1 MNKIQTDKNK
11 CLLLNSDYTPIRIL
25 SWKQA
30 MVIDFRHRYN
40 PNTPIDIIDYHPDNF
55 VQGAN
60 NKKYPIP
67 SIIRIKKF
75 FNLYQKSINFSRKNL
90 FIRDDYSCQYC
101 GRNFP
106 NNQLTY
112 DHVIPKSR
120 YKPNVKKSTN
130 WTNIVTS
137 CRACNAKKGN
147 KTPQEAGMVLKNS
160 PYIPKYDIKYLSWGT
175 ELSTISV
182 DDPCYALWK
191 PYINLKN
198 YERYI
203 S

>member
-1 MNKIQTDKNK
+1 MNKNPTDKNK

-30 MVIDFRHRYN
+30 MIIDFRHKYN
-40 PNTPIDIIDYHPDNF
+40 PNTPIDVIDYHPSN
-55 VQGAN
+55 VVHGTN
-60 NKKYPIP
+60 NKQYPIP

-90 FIRDDYSCQYC
+90 FIRDNYSCQYC
-101 GRNFP
+101 GRSLP

-112 DHVIPKSR
+112 DHVVPKSR
-120 YKPNVKKSTN
+120 YKPDCKKSTN

-137 CRACNAKKGN
+137 CRSCNAKKSN
-147 KTPQEAGMVLKNS
+147 KTPQEAGMALLNS
-160 PYIPKYDIKYLSWGT
+160 PYIPKYDTKYLSWGA
-175 ELSTISV
+175 ELSTISI
-182 DDPCYALWK
+182 DDPCYILWK
-191 PYINLKN
+191 PYINLKY
-198 YERYI
+198 YERHI